1 MNFVGTGKRL
11 TDIDLPRLGAE
22 IGVGEDEIHAFLE
35 VEALGRGF
43 DNQNRPKML
52 FEPHIFYR
60 KLSGDQRNRAV
71 GQGLAYQKWGTRKY
85 PKDSYPRLIKAM
97 KINPRAALESA
108 SWGLGQVMGFNAL
121 AAGFS
126 SAKEMV
132 VAFMQSEARQLEG
145 AISFIKTNHLD
156 DDLRRHDW
164 DGFAKGYNG
173 SAYKKHGYQIKLAK
187 AFAKWQ
193 AIPDTDWKRRIAV
206 QTTRAAP
213 DDQPKEVP
221 PSQVG
226 ISVPKPSPKIL
237 NKSMPRMTGLGVG
250 GLIAAVGTGIVIGIK
265 EFACSIPLLNLLL
278 TCGG

>member
-1 MNFVGTGKRL
+1 MNFQGTGKRL

-43 DNQNRPKML
+43 DKDNRPKML
-52 FEPHIFYR
+52 FEPHVFYR
-60 KLSGDQRNRAV
+60 KLSGHERDRAIADGV
-71 GQGLAYQKWGTRKY
+71 AYKKWGTEKY
-85 PKDSYPRLIKAM
+85 PRDSYPRLITAM
-97 KINPRAALESA
+97 KINQRVALESC

-126 SAKEMV
+126 SAHEMV
-132 VAFMQSEARQLEG
+132 EAFKQSEARQLEG
-145 AISFIKTNHLD
+145 AISFIKTNSLD

-173 SAYKKHGYQIKLAK
+173 SGYKKHGYQIKLAK

-193 AIPDTDWKRRIAV
+193 KIPDTEWKRKQAV
-206 QTTRAAP
+206 ITTRAAP
-213 DDQPKEVP
+213 DDQPQAIA
-221 PSQVG
+221 PSQVPASAG
-226 ISVPKPSPKIL
+226 PKSAVPKSGL
-237 NKSMPRMTGLGVG
+237 AVGAAAAAVATGL
-250 GLIAAVGTGIVIGIK
+250 AVGFKGI
-265 EFACSIPLLNLLL
+265 FCSIPLLNLLL